1 MAETDSDTALGL
13 EQIPL
18 CRQRTSPIGSK
29 QKMNSSS
36 LRQQKNSDDSA
47 ETKWIPTADVAV
59 RRYSFFFFLFDKQ
72 QNEKKKADASVGVN
86 VDSFFYPQ

>member
-18 CRQRTSPIGSK
+18 FRQRTSPIESK

-36 LRQQKNSDDSA
+36 SRQQKNSDDSA
-47 ETKWIPTADVAV
+47 EVKWIPTSDVAAL
-59 RRYSFFFFLFDKQ
+59 RYSFFLLLL
-72 QNEKKKADASVGVN
+72 
-86 VDSFFYPQ
+86 